1 MRTFQALAVMAM
13 WSIAMVSILN
23 FIGFND
29 HYREP
34 LWALGGAVI
43 LIITLIGNF
52 WLFLQLLKKNH
63 GIGSRVKV
71 EMTSKFIY

>member
-13 WSIAMVSILN
+13 WSIAMISILN

-34 LWALGGAVI
+34 LWALGGALI
-43 LIITLIGNF
+43 LIITLVGNF
-52 WLFLQLLKKNH
+52 WLFFAIAKEEPWDW
-63 GIGSRVKV
+63 VKGQSG
-71 EMTSKFIY
+71 EEE